1 MEQQL
6 DIVMT
11 SLRSFMSDF
20 GLFLPKLIGA
30 VAILIVGWLVS
41 KALQFVVV
49 RGLKG
54 VRFHKLTDGAGLDD
68 FLKKG
73 GIRTGTVDV
82 LGAMVYW
89 LAILMTLLTT
99 FNVLGLTAL
108 STLFHRVAEFVPN
121 VIVAMLTLTIGLYFA
136 RFVADA
142 VTTYTRNVGMVD
154 SDLVG
159 RLMRYAITAF
169 VVILAIGQFNIPDR
183 ILDSVFLIM
192 FGGAVLALA
201 LAFGFGGQKWA
212 ADKLDKMEKGKLGNG
227 VHHLKKAA

>member
-30 VAILIVGWLVS
+30 VAILIAGWLVS
-41 KALQFVVV
+41 KLLQFVVV

-54 VRFHKLTDGAGLDD
+54 MRFHKLTDAAGLDD

-73 GIRTGTVDV
+73 GIRMGTVDV

-142 VTTYTRNVGMVD
+142 VTTYTRNVGMAD
-154 SDLVG
+154 ADLVG

-169 VVILAIGQFNIPDR
+169 VVILAVGQFNIPDR
-183 ILDSVFLIM
+183 VLSDAFLMM

-201 LAFGFGGQKWA
+201 LAFGIGGQKWA
-212 ADKLDKMEKGKLGNG
+212 ADKLDKMEKGKLGN
-227 VHHLKKAA
+227 VHNMKKAA

>member
-6 DIVMT
+6 DMVWT

-30 VAILIVGWLVS
+30 VAILIVGWLVA
-41 KALQFVVV
+41 KLLYFVVV
-49 RGLKG
+49 RGLKA
-54 VRFHKLTDGAGLDD
+54 VSFHKLTDAAGFDD

-73 GIRTGTVDV
+73 GTRMGTVDV

-89 LAILMTLLTT
+89 LAILMTLLTA

-108 STLFHRVAEFVPN
+108 STLFGRVAEFVPD
-121 VIVAMLTLTIGLYFA
+121 VIVAMLALTIGLYFA

-142 VTTYTRNVGMVD
+142 VTAYTRNVGMVD
-154 SDLVG
+154 ADLVG
-159 RLMRYAITAF
+159 RLTRYAITVFA
-169 VVILAIGQFNIPDR
+169 VILALGQFNIPDR
-183 ILDSVFLIM
+183 MLELA

-201 LAFGFGGQKWA
+201 LAFGLGGQKWA
-212 ADKLDKMEKGKLGNG
+212 ADKLDKMDKGKLGN
-227 VHHLKKAA
+227 VHNMKKAA

>member
-1 MEQQL
+1 MEQQF

-11 SLRSFMSDF
+11 SLRSFMSDL

-30 VAILIVGWLVS
+30 VAILIVGWLIS
-41 KALQFVVV
+41 RLLQFVVV
-49 RGLKG
+49 KGLKAIK
-54 VRFHKLTDGAGLDD
+54 FHTLTEAAGLDD

-73 GIRTGTVDV
+73 GVRKSAIDV
-82 LGAMVYW
+82 LGGMVYW
-89 LAILMTLLTT
+89 LTILMTLLTT

-108 STLFHRVAEFVPN
+108 SSLFNRVADFVPN
-121 VIVAMLTLTIGLYFA
+121 VVVAMLTLTIGLYFA

-142 VTTYTRNVGMVD
+142 VTAYTRNVGMVD

-159 RLMRYAITAF
+159 RLTRYAITAF
-169 VVILAIGQFNIPDR
+169 VVILAIGQFNIPEQFLNDA
-183 ILDSVFLIM
+183 FLIM

-212 ADKLDKMEKGKLGNG
+212 ADKLDKMEKGKLGN
-227 VHHLKKAA
+227 VHHMKKAA

>member
-1 MEQQL
+1 MEQQF

-11 SLRSFMSDF
+11 SLRSFMSDL

-54 VRFHKLTDGAGLDD
+54 MRFHALTESAGLDD

-73 GIRTGTVDV
+73 GVRKSTVDV
-82 LGAMVYW
+82 LGVMVYW

-121 VIVAMLTLTIGLYFA
+121 VIVAMLTLTIGLYLA

-142 VTTYTRNVGMVD
+142 VTAYTRNVGMID
-154 SDLVG
+154 ADLVG
-159 RLMRYAITAF
+159 RLTRYAITAF
-169 VVILAIGQFNIPDR
+169 VVILAIGQFSIPDR
-183 ILDSVFLIM
+183 IFEPALLIM
-192 FGGAVLALA
+192 FGGVVLALA
-201 LAFGFGGQKWA
+201 LAFGLGGQKWA
-212 ADKLDKMEKGKLGNG
+212 ADKLDKMEKGKLGG
-227 VHHLKKAA
+227 VHNMKRAA

>member
-1 MEQQL
+1 MEQQF

-20 GLFLPKLIGA
+20 GSFLPKLIGA

-41 KALQFVVV
+41 KLLHLAVV
-49 RGLKG
+49 RGLKA
-54 VRFHKLTDGAGLDD
+54 VRFHKVTDRAGLDD
-68 FLKKG
+68 FLKQG
-73 GIRTGTVDV
+73 GVRKGTVDV

-142 VTTYTRNVGMVD
+142 VTTYTRNVGTVD
-154 SDLVG
+154 ADLVG
-159 RLMRYAITAF
+159 RLMRWAITAF
-169 VVILAIGQFNIPDR
+169 VVLLAIGQFNIPDR
-183 ILDSVFLIM
+183 ILEPAFLIM
-192 FGGAVLALA
+192 FGGLVLALA
-201 LAFGFGGQKWA
+201 LAFGIGGQKWA
-212 ADKLDKMEKGKLGNG
+212 ADKLDKMEKGKLGS
-227 VHHLKKAA
+227 VHNMKKAA

>member
-6 DIVMT
+6 DIFVT
-11 SLRSFMSDF
+11 SLRSFTFDL

-41 KALQFVVV
+41 RLLQYIVV

-54 VRFHKLTDGAGLDD
+54 MQFPKLTAKAGLDD

-73 GIRTGTVDV
+73 GVRKSTTDV
-82 LGAMVYW
+82 LGVMVYW

-121 VIVAMLTLTIGLYFA
+121 VVVAMLTLTIGLYFA

-142 VTTYTRNVGMVD
+142 VTAYTRNVGMVD
-154 SDLVG
+154 ADLVG
-159 RLMRYAITAF
+159 RLTRYAITAF

-183 ILDSVFLIM
+183 ILEPAFLIM

-201 LAFGFGGQKWA
+201 LAFGLGGQKWA
-212 ADKLDKMEKGKLGNG
+212 ADKLDKMEKGKLGN
-227 VHHLKKAA
+227 VSHMKKAA

>member
-30 VAILIVGWLVS
+30 VAILIVGWLVA
-41 KALQFVVV
+41 KLLQFVVV

-54 VRFHKLTDGAGLDD
+54 MRFHAMTDAAGLDD

-73 GIRTGTVDV
+73 GIRKDTVDV

-99 FNVLGLTAL
+99 FNVLGLTTL

-121 VIVAMLTLTIGLYFA
+121 VVVAMLTLTIGLYFA

-154 SDLVG
+154 ADLVG
-159 RLMRYAITAF
+159 RLTRYAITAF
-169 VVILAIGQFNIPDR
+169 VVILVVGQFNIPDR
-183 ILDSVFLIM
+183 MLSDGLLMM

-201 LAFGFGGQKWA
+201 LAFGIGGQKWA

-227 VHHLKKAA
+227 VHHMKKAA

>member
-11 SLRSFMSDF
+11 SLRSFMYDLGS
-20 GLFLPKLIGA
+20 FLPMLIGA

-41 KALQFVVV
+41 KSLQFAVV

-54 VRFHKLTDGAGLDD
+54 ISFHTLTHAAGLDD

-73 GIRTGTVDV
+73 GIRKSTTEV
-82 LGAMVYW
+82 LGVMVYW
-89 LAILMTLLTT
+89 LGILVTLLTT
-99 FNVLGLTAL
+99 FNMLGLTAL
-108 STLFHRVAEFVPN
+108 STLFGRVAEFVPN
-121 VIVAMLTLTIGLYFA
+121 VVVAVLTLTIGLYFA

-142 VTTYTRNVGMVD
+142 VTAYTRNVGMVD

-159 RLMRYAITAF
+159 RLTRFAITAF
-169 VVILAIGQFNIPDR
+169 VVVIAIGQFNIPER
-183 ILDSVFLIM
+183 ILDYAFLIM

-201 LAFGFGGQKWA
+201 LAFGLGGQKWA
-212 ADKLDKMEKGKLGNG
+212 ADKLDKWEKGKLGN
-227 VHHLKKAA
+227 VHNMKKAA

>member
-1 MEQQL
+1 MEQQF

-20 GLFLPKLIGA
+20 GMFLPKLIGA
-30 VAILIVGWLVS
+30 VVILIVGWLVS
-41 KALQFVVV
+41 KLLHFVVV

-54 VRFHKLTDGAGLDD
+54 MRFDALTESAGLDD

-73 GIRTGTVDV
+73 GVRKSAIDV
-82 LGAMVYW
+82 LAAMVYW

-108 STLFHRVAEFVPN
+108 SALFQRVAEFVPN

-154 SDLVG
+154 ADLVG
-159 RLMRYAITAF
+159 RLTRYAIAVF
-169 VVILAIGQFNIPDR
+169 VVVLAIGQFNIPDR
-183 ILDSVFLIM
+183 LLEPALLMM
-192 FGGAVLALA
+192 FGGVVLALA
-201 LAFGFGGQKWA
+201 LAFGIGGQKWA
-212 ADKLDKMEKGKLGNG
+212 ADKLDKMDKGKLGN
-227 VHHLKKAA
+227 VHNMKKAA

>member
-11 SLRSFMSDF
+11 SLRSLMSDF
-20 GLFLPKLIGA
+20 GSFLPRLIVA

-41 KALQFVVV
+41 KLLKFVVV

-54 VRFHKLTDGAGLDD
+54 MRFHKLTESAGLDD

-73 GIRTGTVDV
+73 GIRMGTVDV

-108 STLFHRVAEFVPN
+108 STLFHRVAEFVPSA
-121 VIVAMLTLTIGLYFA
+121 IVATLTLTIGMYFA

-142 VTTYTRNVGMVD
+142 VTTFTRNVGTVD
-154 SDLVG
+154 ADLVG
-159 RLMRYAITAF
+159 RLTRYAITVF

-183 ILDSVFLIM
+183 LLEPAALMM
-192 FGGAVLALA
+192 FGGVVLALA
-201 LAFGFGGQKWA
+201 LAFGIGGHKWA
-212 ADKLDKMEKGKLGNG
+212 ADKLDKMEKGKLGN
-227 VHHLKKAA
+227 VHHMKKAA

>member
-1 MEQQL
+1 MEQL

-11 SLRSFMSDF
+11 SLRSFMNDL
-20 GLFLPKLIGA
+20 GVFLPKLIGA

-41 KALQFVVV
+41 KLLQFVVV

-54 VRFHKLTDGAGLDD
+54 MRFQTMTHAAGLDD

-73 GIRTGTVDV
+73 GIHRSTVDL
-82 LGAMVYW
+82 LGIMVYW
-89 LAILMTLLTT
+89 LGILMTLLAT

-108 STLFHRVAEFVPN
+108 SALFHRVAEFVPN
-121 VIVAMLTLTIGLYFA
+121 VVVAMLILTIGLYFA

-142 VTTYTRNVGMVD
+142 VTAYTRNVGMVD

-159 RLMRYAITAF
+159 RLTRYAITAF
-169 VVILAIGQFNIPDR
+169 VAILAIGQLNIPER
-183 ILDSVFLIM
+183 MLDSAFLIM
-192 FGGAVLALA
+192 FGGVVLALA

-212 ADKLDKMEKGKLGNG
+212 ADKLDKMDKGKLGS
-227 VHHLKKAA
+227 VHHVKRAA

>member
-11 SLRSFMSDF
+11 SLRSFMSDL

-41 KALQFVVV
+41 KLLHFIVV

-54 VRFHKLTDGAGLDD
+54 MRFHALTEAGGFDD

-73 GIRTGTVDV
+73 GIRMGTVEV

-108 STLFHRVAEFVPN
+108 STLFNRVAEFVPN
-121 VIVAMLTLTIGLYFA
+121 VIIAMLTLTIGLYFA

-142 VTTYTRNVGMVD
+142 VTAYTRNVGMVD
-154 SDLVG
+154 TDLVG
-159 RLMRYAITAF
+159 RLTRYAITAF
-169 VVILAIGQFNIPDR
+169 VVILAIGQLNIPDR
-183 ILDSVFLIM
+183 ILNDAFLIM

-201 LAFGFGGQKWA
+201 LAFGIGGQKWA
-212 ADKLDKMEKGKLGNG
+212 ADKLDKMEKGKLGN
-227 VHHLKKAA
+227 VHHMKKAA

>member
-1 MEQQL
+1 MEQQF

-11 SLRSFMSDF
+11 SLRSFMSDLGF
-20 GLFLPKLIGA
+20 FLPKLIGA

-41 KALQFVVV
+41 KLLQFVVV

-54 VRFHKLTDGAGLDD
+54 IGFHKLMEAAGLDD

-73 GIRTGTVDV
+73 GVRRSTVDV
-82 LGAMVYW
+82 LGVMVYW
-89 LAILMTLLTT
+89 LAILMTFLTT
-99 FNVLGLTAL
+99 FNMLGLTAL
-108 STLFHRVAEFVPN
+108 STLFHRVADFVPN

-142 VTTYTRNVGMVD
+142 VTAYTRNVGMVD

-169 VVILAIGQFNIPDR
+169 VVILAIGQLSIPDR
-183 ILDSVFLIM
+183 ILDSALLIM

-201 LAFGFGGQKWA
+201 LAFGIGGQKWA
-212 ADKLDKMEKGKLGNG
+212 ADKLDKMDKGKLGN
-227 VHHLKKAA
+227 VHNMKKAA

>member
-6 DIVMT
+6 DMVMT
-11 SLRSFMSDF
+11 SLRSFMFDL
-20 GLFLPKLIGA
+20 GAFLPKLIGA

-41 KALQFVVV
+41 KLLQFVVV

-54 VRFHKLTDGAGLDD
+54 MRFHALTESAGLDD

-73 GIRTGTVDV
+73 GIRASAVDV

-99 FNVLGLTAL
+99 FNLLGLTAL
-108 STLFHRVAEFVPN
+108 STLFHRVAEFVPS
-121 VIVAMLTLTIGLYFA
+121 VVVAMLTLTIGLYFA

-142 VTTYTRNVGMVD
+142 VTAYTRNVGTVD
-154 SDLVG
+154 ADLVG
-159 RLMRYAITAF
+159 RLTRYAITAF

-183 ILDSVFLIM
+183 VLEPAFLMM
-192 FGGAVLALA
+192 FGGVVLALA
-201 LAFGFGGQKWA
+201 LAFGIGGHKWA
-212 ADKLDKMEKGKLGNG
+212 ADKLDKMDKGKLGH
-227 VHHLKKAA
+227 VHHMKKAA

>member
-6 DIVMT
+6 EIVMT
-11 SLRSFMSDF
+11 SLRSLMSDF
-20 GLFLPKLIGA
+20 GSFLPRLIGA

-41 KALQFVVV
+41 KLLQFVVV

-54 VRFHKLTDGAGLDD
+54 MRFHKLTESAGLDD

-73 GIRTGTVDV
+73 GIRMGTVDV

-108 STLFHRVAEFVPN
+108 STLFQRVAEFVPN

-136 RFVADA
+136 RFVEDA
-142 VTTYTRNVGMVD
+142 VTTYTRNVGTVD
-154 SDLVG
+154 ADLVG
-159 RLMRYAITAF
+159 RLIRYAITVF

-183 ILDSVFLIM
+183 VLEPAFLMM
-192 FGGAVLALA
+192 FGGVVLALA
-201 LAFGFGGQKWA
+201 LAFGIGGNKWA
-212 ADKLDKMEKGKLGNG
+212 ADKLDKMEKGKLGN
-227 VHHLKKAA
+227 VHHMKKAA

>member
-1 MEQQL
+1 MEQQI
-6 DIVMT
+6 DIVMA
-11 SLRSFMSDF
+11 SLRSFMFDLGS
-20 GLFLPKLIGA
+20 FLPMLIGA

-41 KALQFVVV
+41 KLLQFIVV

-54 VRFHKLTDGAGLDD
+54 MRFHELTVAAGLDD

-73 GIRTGTVDV
+73 GVRSGTVDV
-82 LGAMVYW
+82 LGVMVYW
-89 LAILMTLLTT
+89 LAILMTLLAT

-121 VIVAMLTLTIGLYFA
+121 VVVAMLTLTIGLYFA

-142 VTTYTRNVGMVD
+142 VTAYTRNVGMVD
-154 SDLVG
+154 ADLVG
-159 RLMRYAITAF
+159 RLTRYAITAF

-183 ILDSVFLIM
+183 VFESMLLMM

-212 ADKLDKMEKGKLGNG
+212 ADKLDKMEKGKLGN
-227 VHHLKKAA
+227 VHHMKKAA